1 MLQWGALAG
10 LVHPA
15 ARAEDVAAMAAC
27 LAPGP
32 VTLAVDN
39 QGTADFLQEAT
50 RQDLTGSGP
59 GHQAARDR
67 HGVRTAIERIV
78 HDNGIEAVSAIKVKA
93 HIATEEPTVD
103 IVAPLRPRE
112 GNARADK
119 A

>member
-1 MLQWGALAG
+1 MHHQWEQGGLLQWGALAG
-10 LVHPA
+10 LVHTA

-67 HGVRTAIERIV
+67 HGVRTAI
-78 HDNGIEAVSAIKVKA
+78 
-93 HIATEEPTVD
+93 
-103 IVAPLRPRE
+103 
-112 GNARADK
+112 
-119 A
+119 